1 MVLKKIKLVT
11 HHSSWWK
18 KKKFRSSSA
27 SKLLRHRKLGW
38 KLINKA
44 LVIKKA
50 NSVETRTFTKY
61 ILKIILI

>member
-1 MVLKKIKLVT
+1 MKKKELNLVT
-11 HHSSWWK
+11 NNTSWWK

-61 ILKIILI
+61 ILKKI

>member
-1 MVLKKIKLVT
+1 MKKKELNLVT
-11 HHSSWWK
+11 NNTSWWK

-38 KLINKA
+38 KLINKT
-44 LVIKKA
+44 LVIKKE

-61 ILKIILI
+61 ILKKI